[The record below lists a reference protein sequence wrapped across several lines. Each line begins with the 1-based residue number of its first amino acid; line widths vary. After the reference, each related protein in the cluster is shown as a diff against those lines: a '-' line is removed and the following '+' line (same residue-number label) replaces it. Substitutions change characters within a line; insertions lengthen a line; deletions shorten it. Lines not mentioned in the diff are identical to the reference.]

1 MKEER
6 YLRRDSHIN
15 KAFNLTYASWLI
27 LPRTLLMD
35 MPTQWQEKFVKL
47 LDEYNESVAD
57 LAPDYESGKFTKLPD
72 IYCNYRHTQHM
83 DVCDIRCFSQSTL
96 MENLWKLYKLETYN
110 ISNGN

>member
-57 LAPDYESGKFTKLPD
+57 LAPDYELQLYVQAKQSGKFTKLPD
-72 IYCNYRHTQHM
+72 IYCNYRNPQHM

-96 MENLWKLYKLETYN
+96 IDNL
-110 ISNGN
+110 

>member
-6 YLRRDSHIN
+6 YTRRDSHIN
-15 KAFNLTYASWLI
+15 KAFNLTYSSWLI

-57 LAPDYESGKFTKLPD
+57 LAPDYELQLYVQAKQSGKFTKLPSA
-72 IYCNYRHTQHM
+72 YCNYRHPQHM
-83 DVCDIRCFSQSTL
+83 DVCDIRCFSEQTL
-96 MENLWKLYKLETYN
+96 MENL
-110 ISNGN
+110 